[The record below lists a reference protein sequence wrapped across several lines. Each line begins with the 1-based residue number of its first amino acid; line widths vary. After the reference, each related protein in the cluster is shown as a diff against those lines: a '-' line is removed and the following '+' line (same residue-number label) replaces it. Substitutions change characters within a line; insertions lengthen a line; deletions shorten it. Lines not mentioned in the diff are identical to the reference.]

1 MNEPGKAGLE
11 KLVEIHK
18 AQNPWQG
25 HLLIGFLREN
35 GMEAA
40 YQGLPAIAL
49 DAHGLMADND
59 AAVGVFVLECDVVR
73 ARELVKLF
81 LTKSTDT
88 AMLETAAALPSI
100 RPDKERIAE
109 LRGEL
114 CEERRTFELLGWL
127 GAVFMVI
134 LVVLWTAWPDWL
146 QTAPPGPFVR
156 YMGAALIGLAAVFA
170 GNLIGRHMRK

>member
-1 MNEPGKAGLE
+1 MNESGKVDAD

-18 AQNPWQG
+18 AQDPWQG

-59 AAVGVFVLECDVVR
+59 AAVGVFVLERDVPR
-73 ARELVKLF
+73 ARELVKVF
-81 LTKSTDT
+81 LTQATDT
-88 AMLETAAALPSI
+88 AALEAAAA
-100 RPDKERIAE
+100 RPPHSPDRERIAE

-114 CEERRTFELLGWL
+114 QEERRTFELLGWL
-127 GAVFMVI
+127 GAGLMVI
-134 LVVLWTAWPDWL
+134 LAVLWTAWPDL
-146 QTAPPGPFVR
+146 FEVVPVPLFR
-156 YMGAALIGLAAVFA
+156 YIGAALIVLAAVFA
-170 GNLIGRHMRK
+170 GNLIGRRMRK